1 MSMFLR
7 LGNAGW
13 YCVTKGGIFFRAF
26 FVFLFWCFLSVC
38 ENDLWEMFFYSC
50 SWVLSILYFF
60 YSSCSLQ
67 KWFQRNLLLE
77 ALKLL
82 LWWSLLWRLVGDTNT
97 NSCIGMSVGLK
108 WVRTSRIESLLNL
121 TPLYTFVSKNVVS
134 VSDISAMN
142 LIVGWKLFAFR
153 RNSSI
158 SFLLVSH
165 TDMTSSINLFQKMG
179 LMLLCLSISF
189 SILAMKMLAILKATA
204 IFVPMA
210 VPWVWR

>member
-1 MSMFLR
+1 
-7 LGNAGW
+7 
-13 YCVTKGGIFFRAF
+13 
-26 FVFLFWCFLSVC
+26 
-38 ENDLWEMFFYSC
+38 MFFYSC

-82 LWWSLLWRLVGDTNT
+82 LWWSLLWCLVGDTNR
-97 NSCIGMSVGLK
+97 NSCIGMSLTLEVCSHVK
-108 WVRTSRIESLLNL
+108 DRILVESDL
-121 TPLYTFVSKNVVS
+121 LYTFVSKNVVS
-134 VSDISAMN
+134 VSDISAVN
-142 LIVGWKLFAFR
+142 LIVGWKLCSFR

-165 TDMTSSINLFQKMG
+165 TDMMSSINLFQKVG
-179 LMLLCLSISF
+179 LMQLCLSISF
-189 SILAMKMLAILKATA
+189 SILAMKMLAKVRA

-210 VPWVWR
+210 VPWVEDNLSR